1 MNMPNLAR
9 DIKKSVVLK
18 DFYDCHIDSCILMT
32 RKTCHYLYLNFKR
45 RNILTSLLHMSNHL
59 LVCDNLC

>member
-45 RNILTSLLHMSNHL
+45 RNI
-59 LVCDNLC
+59 